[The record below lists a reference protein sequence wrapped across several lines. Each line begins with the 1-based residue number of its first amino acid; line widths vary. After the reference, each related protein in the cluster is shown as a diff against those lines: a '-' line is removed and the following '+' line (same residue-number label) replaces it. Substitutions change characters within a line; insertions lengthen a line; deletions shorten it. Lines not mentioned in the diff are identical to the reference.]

1 MTDIIIVAVLVLII
15 GSASFYIYR
24 AKKSGQKCIGCP
36 SSKECSGKSCGCGCS
51 DKTSSGK

>member
-36 SSKECSGKSCGCGCS
+36 SSKECGSKNCNCGCS
-51 DKTSSGK
+51 SDKKTSK